1 MAKLKY
7 EFLAQY
13 YDAHG
18 TPRRARFFGNVA
30 ATSRLGSRFAPVS
43 NWIANAPPVRW
54 LNQRALGISSRR
66 PVPPFVRRTFEQWF
80 NARPGGGGAR
90 RPRGEVVLFHDTFM
104 NHNYP
109 EVGRAA
115 VAVLEA
121 AGYDVSLA
129 PKVCCG
135 RPMLSNGLATQAREN
150 AQINVE
156 RLAGYAQRGVPIV
169 GCEPSCLLM
178 LREDY
183 LDLMPASANA
193 RKVADNA
200 FLIEELLLRAASD
213 DNGAGGEDA
222 PLGLRLRATP
232 RKLLVHGHCH
242 QKASVGVTPTLDL
255 LRWVPGYEPT
265 AVDAGCCGM
274 AGSFGYKAEHYDV
287 SMAIGER
294 VLFPAVRQAGDAGLV
309 ASGISCR
316 QQIRHG
322 TGRRGRHPVQWLAD
336 ALPGAGAERN

>member
-1 MAKLKY
+1 
-7 EFLAQY
+7 
-13 YDAHG
+13 
-18 TPRRARFFGNVA
+18 
-30 ATSRLGSRFAPVS
+30 
-43 NWIANAPPVRW
+43 
-54 LNQRALGISSRR
+54 
-66 PVPPFVRRTFEQWF
+66 
-80 NARPGGGGAR
+80 
-90 RPRGEVVLFHDTFM
+90 
-104 NHNYP
+104 
-109 EVGRAA
+109 
-115 VAVLEA
+115 
-121 AGYDVSLA
+121 
-129 PKVCCG
+129 
-135 RPMLSNGLATQAREN
+135 
-150 AQINVE
+150 
-156 RLAGYAQRGVPIV
+156 VPIV